1 MSDNQKSLAVLAD
14 ARRLLREVMQET
26 ATGSIG
32 IKTLWGLPLAIGMLD
47 SLVYLMENEGVVH
60 RDAVQ

>member
-1 MSDNQKSLAVLAD
+1 MSNTQKSLAVLTD

-26 ATGSIG
+26 TTGSIG

-47 SLVYLMENEGVVH
+47 SLAYLIEHGSVVN
-60 RDAVQ
+60 RDPVE